1 MGEPTLSGF
10 ATSLSY
16 TRHIWQHAQDTTMKK
31 PDTSEQ
37 SINPLFTV
45 TIFLASFLAFAVEPL
60 FSKLVLPTFGGSAM
74 VWTTSSLFFQIMLLA
89 SYSYS
94 FILEKLS
101 WPLQRFT
108 YVLTALA
115 IIFVSSTTLVGTKLS
130 LTELPSLLQKLS
142 TANEVTQIITVGLLS
157 MGVAFFFLG
166 TISTSIQILV
176 AHKKITNPYILYRA
190 SNLGSFMGLF
200 SYPLLLEPFFTS
212 HQLSSIWALLA
223 LLVTGLVGALY
234 ALAQNKADEPTKPS
248 INTVSPSLKEVGTWI
263 LLAAFPV
270 ALLLAITNQITLGI
284 APIPYLWI
292 LPLGAYLLGYI
303 IAFGIY
309 RLEPLL
315 MLLLISCS
323 FTGLM
328 TLTHNKITISSYT
341 VQIMALLA
349 VTTLS
354 SLLFHAKA
362 YSLRPPKSKLSYFYL
377 SLAFGGTVGG
387 FLVSIIAPLLFK
399 TYLEIEL
406 LLIGGIIYT
415 LIQYSKHRPLEM
427 RIFAT
432 KRIITTKLL
441 IGITLFVLATF
452 MTSKIYIAYT
462 DQAIYQA
469 RNFYGTL
476 SVNEKNGERTLANGT
491 IIHGTQYLGERATIP
506 TTYYS
511 KDSGI
516 GKSLDFY
523 INKSGDNPL
532 KVGVV
537 GLGTGS
543 LASYCR
549 PNDQYDFFEINE
561 QVIQV
566 AKEYFTYLDHCQNSK
581 LILGDARKQLA
592 LQNFQSEDAKYDLL
606 AIDAFTDDAIPTHL
620 LTIEASTLYLAK
632 IKHDG
637 ALLFHI
643 SNRYLE
649 LEKVLNGFAAKE
661 GLISKKLLHMPVE
674 NDLGVIP
681 SVWVLI
687 TRSEEAATAIANSFS
702 QADTISKSVIW
713 TDDYSNI
720 LKVIKFGK

>member
-1 MGEPTLSGF
+1 
-10 ATSLSY
+10 
-16 TRHIWQHAQDTTMKK
+16 MKK

-37 SINPLFTV
+37 SINPLFTIV
-45 TIFLASFLAFAVEPL
+45 IFLASFLAFAIEPL
-60 FSKLVLPTFGGSAM
+60 FSKLLLPAFGGSAM
-74 VWTTSSLFFQIMLLA
+74 VWTTSSLFFQIMLLI
-89 SYSYS
+89 SYGYS
-94 FILEKLS
+94 FFLEKLS
-101 WPLQRFT
+101 WPLQRLT
-108 YVLTALA
+108 YVLTALGV
-115 IIFVSSTTLVGTKLS
+115 ILVSSTMLLGTKLS
-130 LTELPSLLQKLS
+130 LTELPALLHKLS
-142 TANEVTQIITVGLLS
+142 AGNETTQIITVGALS
-157 MGVAFFFLG
+157 IGMAFFFLG

-212 HQLSSIWALLA
+212 QQLSSIWAILA
-223 LLVTGLVGALY
+223 LAVTGLVGILF
-234 ALAQNKADEPTKPS
+234 ALAKNKADKPVKSLVNTANPTF
-248 INTVSPSLKEVGTWI
+248 KEVVTWI
-263 LLAAFPV
+263 VLAAFPV

-315 MLLLISCS
+315 MLLFISCS

-328 TLTHNKITISSYT
+328 TLTHNKISISSYS

-349 VTTLS
+349 VTALS

-362 YSLRPPKSKLSYFYL
+362 YALRPPKAKLSYFYL

-387 FLVSIIAPLLFK
+387 LLVSIIAPLLFK

-406 LLIGGIIYT
+406 LLIAGIIYT
-415 LIQYSKHRPLEM
+415 LSQYAKQTPLEL

-432 KRIITTKLL
+432 QKTITTKLL

-452 MTSKIYIAYT
+452 MTSKMYAT
-462 DQAIYQA
+462 HTEHAIHQA

-476 SVNEKNGERTLANGT
+476 SVNEKNGQRILANGT
-491 IIHGTQYLGERATIP
+491 IIHGTQYLGERANIP

-511 KDSGI
+511 KESGI
-516 GKSLDFY
+516 GKSLEFY
-523 INKSGDNPL
+523 MNKNGDKPL

-549 PNDQYDFFEINE
+549 PNDQYDFYEINE
-561 QVIQV
+561 QVMQV
-566 AKEYFTYLDHCQNSK
+566 AQKYFTYLDHCQNTN
-581 LILGDARKQLA
+581 LIQGDARKKLA
-592 LQNFQSEDAKYDLL
+592 QQNFQSEADKYDLL
-606 AIDAFTDDAIPTHL
+606 AIDAFTDDAIPIHL
-620 LTIEASTLYLAK
+620 LTIEANRLYLEK
-632 IKHDG
+632 MKNDG

-643 SNRYLE
+643 SNRYLV
-649 LEKVLNGFAAKE
+649 LEKVLNGFATKE
-661 GLISKKLLHMPVE
+661 NLISKKLLHIPGE
-674 NDLGVIP
+674 NSLGAIP
-681 SVWVLI
+681 SIWVII
-687 TRSEEAATAIANSFS
+687 TRSEESATAIAKSFS
-702 QADTISKSVIW
+702 QVDTTSRPVVW